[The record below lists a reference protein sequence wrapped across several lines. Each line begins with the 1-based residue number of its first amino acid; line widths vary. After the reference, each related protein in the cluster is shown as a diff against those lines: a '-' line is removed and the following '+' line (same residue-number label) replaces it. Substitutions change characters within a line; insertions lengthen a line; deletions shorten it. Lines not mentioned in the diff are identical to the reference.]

1 MALGVSVRRN
11 DTDLMNAIV
20 EARPVA
26 PDVKLF
32 RVDAP
37 KIARRQKPGQFV
49 IVRVTP
55 EGERVPLTIADADP
69 EAGTITLV
77 VQTAGKTTMLLN
89 SLEAGDEILDLA
101 GPLGTPTE
109 VADYGLVVVVGGGV
123 GTAVTY
129 PTAMA
134 LAAAGN
140 AVIAV
145 IGARSEPNLVLEDEL
160 RAVCDEVHACTDD
173 GSYGRHGLV
182 TDALAELL
190 ESRSIDRVFAAGPVR
205 MMQAVAEA
213 TRSNGV
219 PTVASL
225 NPIMVDGTG
234 MCGGCRVSVGGTN
247 RFACLDGPDFDAH
260 LVDFTLLEQRNR
272 AYADWE
278 TERMDDARH
287 CMMTAVQVGEQGD
300 GEQS

>member
-1 MALGVSVRRN
+1 
-11 DTDLMNAIV
+11 MNVIV
-20 EARPVA
+20 EARLIA
-26 PDVKLF
+26 PGVKLF

-37 KIARRQKPGQFV
+37 KIARRQQPGQFV
-49 IVRVTP
+49 ILRVTP

-109 VADYGLVVVVGGGV
+109 VADFGSVVVVGGGV

-129 PTAMA
+129 PTAVA

-140 AVIAV
+140 VVIAV

-173 GSYGRHGLV
+173 GSYGV
-182 TDALAELL
+182 T
-190 ESRSIDRVFAAGPVR
+190 
-205 MMQAVAEA
+205 
-213 TRSNGV
+213 
-219 PTVASL
+219 AS
-225 NPIMVDGTG
+225 
-234 MCGGCRVSVGGTN
+234 
-247 RFACLDGPDFDAH
+247 
-260 LVDFTLLEQRNR
+260 
-272 AYADWE
+272 
-278 TERMDDARH
+278 
-287 CMMTAVQVGEQGD
+287 
-300 GEQS
+300 